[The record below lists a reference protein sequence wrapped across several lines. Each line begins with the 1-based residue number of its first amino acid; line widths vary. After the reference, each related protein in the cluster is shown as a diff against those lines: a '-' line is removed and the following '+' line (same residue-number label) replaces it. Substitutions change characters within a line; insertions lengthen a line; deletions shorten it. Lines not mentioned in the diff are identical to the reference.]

1 MAAMR
6 GQLYLLR
13 QMEPRGATLDARDHK
28 DRRPLEVAEDN
39 RQGAVAQLSQIRHVS
54 SSDQGKSFAMFFM
67 KNGTIIVD

>member
-39 RQGAVAQLSQIRHVS
+39 RQGAVANYLKSAMYLPQIRVS
-54 SSDQGKSFAMFFM
+54 HLRCSS
-67 KNGTIIVD
+67 